1 MLSDK
6 SYVENKK
13 HSQFD
18 ILLEWRVNSFNIYE
32 MTIKGKHYV
41 ITVESYKIFPVLLL
55 WNSLVSIIY
64 EFTSSTNEK

>member
-13 HSQFD
+13 HSLFD

-32 MTIKGKHYV
+32 MAIKGKHYV
-41 ITVESYKIFPVLLL
+41 ITVESYKIILVLLL
-55 WNSLVSIIY
+55 CNSLVSIIY
-64 EFTSSTNEK
+64 EFTTSTNEK